1 MSAHLQPNGLL
12 DIDRFGGLEV
22 QLQAVLGLGRDG
34 ALHHGRSEVVAQ
46 MLQAGDPPGHGQ
58 WCHVPENN
66 CLGLFSAGTERHFV
80 SCK

>member
-1 MSAHLQPNGLL
+1 M
-12 DIDRFGGLEV
+12 
-22 QLQAVLGLGRDG
+22 QLQAVLALGRDG

-58 WCHVPENN
+58 WCHVAENN
-66 CLGLFSAGTERHFV
+66 YLGLFSAGTERHFV